1 MITRRGN
8 ARRVSA
14 LANPIKNTTR
24 IKSALLD
31 TRRKL
36 LIIKKKILAV
46 IDSKAIATNVKQVI
60 HVNEIHVNELDWLE
74 LLGKAIDDITTE
86 ELLTSVIAGSLVG
99 GFLGNRIGK
108 EFDKGLLIAYRGIAK
123 QSDDY
128 AKGTSFMDLSN
139 SAAKAKKQQLDLDLM
154 AWQEFSAELKT
165 KVVNIVKNAK
175 DNGFTE
181 KQLHDLIRD
190 GFKSLTTKAQKITLN
205 RLLSGYREAKLIAA
219 ELAEKQYGFKM
230 VLLWV
235 SALKP
240 TTRPHHG
247 SRHGKFYT
255 IAEVKAFYSDVSN
268 VYNCYCTIREVRV
281 IKDKP
286 VIKDSVL
293 RRMKKEQAKW
303 RLSQIR

>member
-1 MITRRGN
+1 M
-8 ARRVSA
+8 
-14 LANPIKNTTR
+14 
-24 IKSALLD
+24 
-31 TRRKL
+31 
-36 LIIKKKILAV
+36 IKKKILAV
-46 IDSKAIATNVKQVI
+46 IDSKVISAANTRQMANVKI
-60 HVNEIHVNELDWLE
+60 HTNELDWLE
-74 LLGKAIDDITTE
+74 LLGNAIDDITTE

-108 EFDKGLLIAYRGIAK
+108 EFDKGLLVAYRGIAK

-139 SAAKAKKQQLDLDLM
+139 FAAKSKKQQLDLDLM

-175 DNGFTE
+175 DNGVTE

-190 GFKSLTTKAQKITLN
+190 GFKKLTTKAQKLTLN

-219 ELAEKQYGFKM
+219 ELAERQYGFKM

-281 IKDKP
+281 VKDKP
-286 VIKDSVL
+286 VIKESVL

-303 RLSQIR
+303 RLTRIK